1 MKYKK
6 ENQKNSMFGETV
18 RLLPM
23 GSLICCVHFLAMFV
37 TLVGV
42 LSFLESPSSRKR
54 IRKSLF
60 ICVPKLLGNSR
71 QFLLYYF
78 VRAEGVKWEVGFAS
92 FITGKVG
99 CDAVEMGFCH
109 FFWPLGM
116 GSAAKT
122 ELGKWDL
129 YPPPP
134 LPAPSGP
141 SIYNFY
147 TY

>member
-1 MKYKK
+1 
-6 ENQKNSMFGETV
+6 MFGETV

-42 LSFLESPSSRKR
+42 LLFLEIPSSRKR

-78 VRAEGVKWEVGFAS
+78 VRAEGVKWELGFAS

-109 FFWPLGM
+109 FFLATGN
-116 GSAAKT
+116 GFC
-122 ELGKWDL
+122 GK
-129 YPPPP
+129 
-134 LPAPSGP
+134 
-141 SIYNFY
+141 N
-147 TY
+147 